1 MTDILT
7 GMGRVLPNR
16 QGDATR
22 ARLIRTAERLF
33 AENGVDA
40 VSVRAINAAAGQGAA
55 AVHYHF
61 GTKEDLLS
69 AVLLDMGSA
78 VVQSISERIDR
89 LEAGPAPDLESVVRA
104 LTDPYLELLLAH
116 RVRGIRWIKIVVHVS
131 RDYTRPA
138 IADTPQDELAQRL
151 RLQLDRALPDASP
164 ERIAL
169 GWPIAVMS
177 FLQSLSRVEQWSS
190 SPKMSDDELI
200 AFYEDLVSFLIGGAD
215 RMLR

>member
-89 LEAGPAPDLESVVRA
+89 LEAGPTPDLESVVRA

-151 RLQLDRALPDASP
+151 RLQLGRALPDASP

-190 SPKMSDDELI
+190 SSKMSDDELI